1 MPGPRWG
8 RAPSSQPIPRAIQS
22 RATRASPHPNDH
34 APWSPPRASHLMRVS
49 TPAILPRRHPRQPA
63 AAAPR
68 WASLARIHAPYH
80 DPQPPDGRPRRAT
93 RLSLLG
99 QAVEPGRS
107 RRLRA
112 SQDTG
117 HLRSR
122 LPAST
127 TAASCHT
134 ASLSRQ
140 PGRSRTRRATTPELA
155 RPNREALPCRTDV
168 PRTDPGADRVG
179 RGHKTRGHRTPADR
193 TPADR
198 TPDTRRP
205 DTGTPAT
212 GHPDTGARGHADRA
226 TNGVASIRTS
236 STTRP
241 RRRPAGHRTVPPGGR
256 RLRAAINASSAT
268 ATRPAPPTH
277 PGGDRA
283 PPRRLC
289 TVQARLGALLSCV
302 GFGWYERRAMGRR
315 KGAGCGVRLVRECGW
330 GLFLGC

>member
-1 MPGPRWG
+1 
-8 RAPSSQPIPRAIQS
+8 
-22 RATRASPHPNDH
+22 
-34 APWSPPRASHLMRVS
+34 MRVS
-49 TPAILPRRHPRQPA
+49 TPAILPPMTPTTTPRSRTQMGDPRAHPR
-63 AAAPR
+63 
-68 WASLARIHAPYH
+68 SYH

-112 SQDTG
+112 SQDGG

-122 LPAST
+122 LPRQHDRRQLPHSQPEQTTGPLADTAGDHAGAGPSQPRSAALPHRRST
-127 TAASCHT
+127 NRPWR
-134 ASLSRQ
+134 RQ
-140 PGRSRTRRATTPELA
+140 GRTRTQDA
-155 RPNREALPCRTDV
+155 RTQD
-168 PRTDPGADRVG
+168 
-179 RGHKTRGHRTPADR
+179 TRR
-193 TPADR
+193 
-198 TPDTRRP
+198 PDTRRP
-205 DTGTPAT
+205 DTGHPQT
-212 GHPDTGARGHADRA
+212 GHRYTRHWTPGHRSTRTPDTRTPEHADTGARGHRTGA

-236 STTRP
+236 STIRP

-289 TVQARLGALLSCV
+289 TVQARLGALLSSNDYGSRV
-302 GFGWYERRAMGRR
+302 ERAAKLHPLWRSLESGR
-315 KGAGCGVRLVRECGW
+315 CGR
-330 GLFLGC
+330 